1 MLTRLLTSSSGL
13 VLEKDTCCPRF
24 DQGKS
29 TKGASK
35 LRRDLINAE
44 IANLRDLLPL
54 PPSTRQRLS
63 QLQLMALVCVYVRKS
78 NYFQQV
84 FKRFDIHQ
92 QPSTTSNFGFSKA
105 LNGFL
110 MMMTQNG
117 KLLYISDNAAEYLGH
132 SMEDLLIHGDSVYDV
147 IDKQDHQAVRSEL
160 SRAPTDGEDRVFLCR
175 MNVARNARR
184 QMRFGDQK
192 VVLVRGHYV
201 SYLPLCSRNEP
212 VFLAVCTPLAM
223 PETRE
228 CVVHGATNVF
238 TTVHAMDMKILHI
251 DINSEWHLGWD
262 RSSLHGVSWYH
273 LLHPDCCKEAQ
284 SKHRLITQSE
294 QERSCIALLRL
305 QRRCGQFLWVHT
317 VLQLKDNL
325 ENSQRPVIVC
335 TNQVLSEQE
344 AAVMKA
350 NPWLYHYYA
359 VQSKLHY
366 GLAYE
371 AATRMYGPPPP
382 DIQVYPPAMQY
393 TQAPP
398 VCINGNQAVMM
409 SNTGLQPHI
418 SHVPPHLTPIHYAYE
433 RTDNGPVDYSVSLQE
448 NRYHN
453 IRLEDTRIQPNA
465 KRKGKNSDDKSNIP
479 ITNISP
485 RFSSSTVHSGGEML
499 IAISAGSITSRRPG
513 SKNFNITETDIVD
526 QWNPSPTWSESA
538 LQKVPDVCHQDLGP
552 YVTRTPPTPSGTPS
566 AYTQNYSHTFVF
578 DWSPEQ
584 YVPHTNNRCSTITTE
599 SSYQQTWNRSQRTT
613 FTNAESS
620 VDENCNPNRLSLP
633 MRVSSPPSE
642 YNTSREGE
650 ILRRHIDRPHPDSP
664 GAKKPAL

>member
-1 MLTRLLTSSSGL
+1 MFT
-13 VLEKDTCCPRF
+13 RF

-84 FKRFDIHQ
+84 FKRFDINQ
-92 QPSTTSNFGFSKA
+92 QPSTTLNFGFSKA

-147 IDKQDHQAVRSEL
+147 IDKQDQQAVRSEL

-192 VVLVRGHYV
+192 VILVRGHYV

-212 VFLAVCTPLAM
+212 VFLCMCTPLAM

-251 DINSEWHLGWD
+251 DSNSEWHLGWE

-305 QRRCGQFLWVHT
+305 QRRSGQFLWVHA

-344 AAVMKA
+344 ATVMKA

-382 DIQVYPPAMQY
+382 DIQVYPPTMQY
-393 TQAPP
+393 PSTPP
-398 VCINGNQAVMM
+398 VCINGNQPVMM
-409 SNTGLQPHI
+409 PKPGADT
-418 SHVPPHLTPIHYAYE
+418 
-433 RTDNGPVDYSVSLQE
+433 GPVDYSVSLQE

-465 KRKGKNSDDKSNIP
+465 KRKGKNVDEKSNTP
-479 ITNISP
+479 VPNMSP
-485 RFSSSTVHSGGEML
+485 RCTPSTVTSGGETL
-499 IAISAGSITSRRPG
+499 VAVSAGSIASRRPG
-513 SKNFNITETDIVD
+513 SKNFNITETEMVD

-538 LQKVPDVCHQDLGP
+538 LQKVPDVCHQDLSP
-552 YVTRTPPTPSGTPS
+552 YVTTTPPTPSGTPT
-566 AYTQNYSHTFVF
+566 AYTHNNYSHTFVF

-584 YVPHTNNRCSTITTE
+584 YVPHTNNRCNTITTE

-613 FTNAESS
+613 FANNADNSI
-620 VDENCNPNRLSLP
+620 DENSNPNRISLP
-633 MRVSSPPSE
+633 MRVSIPPPA
-642 YNTSREGE
+642 YNASREDT
-650 ILRRHIDRPHPDSP
+650 LRRQIEHPHPDSP
-664 GAKKPAL
+664 DAKKPAL

>member
-1 MLTRLLTSSSGL
+1 MD
-13 VLEKDTCCPRF
+13 E
-24 DQGKS
+24 
-29 TKGASK
+29 A
-35 LRRDLINAE
+35 
-44 IANLRDLLPL
+44 
-54 PPSTRQRLS
+54 
-63 QLQLMALVCVYVRKS
+63 
-78 NYFQQV
+78 V
-84 FKRFDIHQ
+84 FKRFDINH
-92 QPSTTSNFGFSKA
+92 QPSNAPNFGFSKA

-147 IDKQDHQAVRSEL
+147 IDKQDQQAVRTEL

-192 VVLVRGHYV
+192 VVLVRGHFV

-212 VFLAVCTPLAM
+212 VFLAACTPLAM

-251 DINSEWHLGWD
+251 DTNSEWHLGWD
-262 RSSLHGVSWYH
+262 KNSLHGVSWYH

-284 SKHRLITQSE
+284 NKHRLITQSE

-305 QRRCGQFLWVHT
+305 QRRCGQFLWVHA

-382 DIQVYPPAMQY
+382 DIQVYPPTMQY
-393 TQAPP
+393 TPTPA
-398 VCINGNQAVMM
+398 VCLNGNQAMM
-409 SNTGLQPHI
+409 MPNAGLQNHI
-418 SHVPPHLTPIHYAYE
+418 PQVPPHLTPIHYAYE
-433 RTDNGPVDYSVSLQE
+433 RLDNGPVDYSVSLQD
-448 NRYHN
+448 NRGYHN
-453 IRLEDTRIQPNA
+453 IRIEDIRSPET
-465 KRKGKNSDDKSNIP
+465 KRKVKQEEDKTSIP
-479 ITNISP
+479 NISP
-485 RFSSSTVHSGGEML
+485 RFSSAAGDTLVAIAATTV
-499 IAISAGSITSRRPG
+499 ATRRPG
-513 SKNFNITETDIVD
+513 SKNFNITETEMID

-538 LQKVPDVCHQDLGP
+538 LQKVPDVCHQELSP
-552 YVTRTPPTPSGTPS
+552 YANTTPPTPSGTPS
-566 AYTQNYSHTFVF
+566 AYTHNYSNAFVF

-584 YVPHTNNRCSTITTE
+584 YVPYTNNRCSTVTTE
-599 SSYQQTWNRSQRTT
+599 SSYQQNWNRNHRTT
-613 FTNAESS
+613 FVSANDSSADESCTS
-620 VDENCNPNRLSLP
+620 NRLNLP
-633 MRVSSPPSE
+633 ARVSRTPPDH
-642 YNTSREGE
+642 NSREDEG
-650 ILRRHIDRPHPDSP
+650 LKRQMDHLNPDSP
-664 GAKKPAL
+664 CAKKPAL

>member
-1 MLTRLLTSSSGL
+1 MSSHAHNMF
-13 VLEKDTCCPRF
+13 TRF

-84 FKRFDIHQ
+84 FKRFDINQQ
-92 QPSTTSNFGFSKA
+92 QPPAPNFGFSKA

-147 IDKQDHQAVRSEL
+147 IDKQDQQAVRGEL
-160 SRAPTDGEDRVFLCR
+160 SRAPADGEDRVFLCR

-192 VVLVRGHYV
+192 VVLVRGHFV

-212 VFLAVCTPLAM
+212 VFLAACTPLAM

-238 TTVHAMDMKILHI
+238 TTLHTMDMKILHI
-251 DINSEWHLGWD
+251 DANEWHLGWD

-305 QRRCGQFLWVHT
+305 QRRSGQFLWVHA

-325 ENSQRPVIVC
+325 DNSQRPVIVC

-344 AAVMKA
+344 ATVMKA

-382 DIQVYPPAMQY
+382 DLQVYPPAMQY
-393 TQAPP
+393 TPTPP
-398 VCINGNQAVMM
+398 VCINGSQVMM
-409 SNTGLQPHI
+409 PNPGLQPHI
-418 SHVPPHLTPIHYAYE
+418 PHVTPHLTPMHYAYE
-433 RTDNGPVDYSVSLQE
+433 RADNGPVDYSVPLQD

-453 IRLEDTRIQPNA
+453 VRIEDTRIQSNA
-465 KRKGKNSDDKSNIP
+465 KRKGKNTDEKPSTPVSNM
-479 ITNISP
+479 SP
-485 RFSSSTVHSGGEML
+485 RCTPSTVTSGGETL
-499 IAISAGSITSRRPG
+499 VAVTGSIASRRPG
-513 SKNFNITETDIVD
+513 SKNFNISETEMVD

-538 LQKVPDVCHQDLGP
+538 LQKVPDVCHQDLSP
-552 YVTRTPPTPSGTPS
+552 YVTTTPPTPSGTPS

-584 YVPHTNNRCSTITTE
+584 YVPHTNNRCNTVTTE
-599 SSYQQTWNRSQRTT
+599 SSYQQQTWNRSQRASFATADT
-613 FTNAESS
+613 
-620 VDENCNPNRLSLP
+620 VDENCNPNRISLQ
-633 MRVSSPPSE
+633 MRVSNQPPA
-642 YNTSREGE
+642 YNATREGE
-650 ILRRHIDRPHPDSP
+650 ILRRQMDRPHPDSP
-664 GAKKPAL
+664 DAKKPAL

>member
-1 MLTRLLTSSSGL
+1 MDSRLES
-13 VLEKDTCCPRF
+13 
-24 DQGKS
+24 
-29 TKGASK
+29 A
-35 LRRDLINAE
+35 
-44 IANLRDLLPL
+44 
-54 PPSTRQRLS
+54 
-63 QLQLMALVCVYVRKS
+63 
-78 NYFQQV
+78 
-84 FKRFDIHQ
+84 
-92 QPSTTSNFGFSKA
+92 
-105 LNGFL
+105 
-110 MMMTQNG
+110 
-117 KLLYISDNAAEYLGH
+117 
-132 SMEDLLIHGDSVYDV
+132 DSYP
-147 IDKQDHQAVRSEL
+147 IE
-160 SRAPTDGEDRVFLCR
+160 
-175 MNVARNARR
+175 
-184 QMRFGDQK
+184 

-251 DINSEWHLGWD
+251 DTNSEWHLGWD

-284 SKHRLITQSE
+284 NKHRLITQSE

-393 TQAPP
+393 PQTPP
-398 VCINGNQAVMM
+398 VCINGNQAAMM
-409 SNTGLQPHI
+409 TNTGLQPHI
-418 SHVPPHLTPIHYAYE
+418 PHIPPHLTPIHYTYE

-453 IRLEDTRIQPNA
+453 IRMEDTRIQPNA
-465 KRKGKNSDDKSNIP
+465 KRKVKQSDDKSNIP

-485 RFSSSTVHSGGEML
+485 RFSTSSGISGGETL
-499 IAISAGSITSRRPG
+499 IAISAGSIASRRPG
-513 SKNFNITETDIVD
+513 SKNFNITENDMLD

-538 LQKVPDVCHQDLGP
+538 LQKVPDVCHQDLSP
-552 YVTRTPPTPSGTPS
+552 YVTTTPPTPSGTPS

-599 SSYQQTWNRSQRTT
+599 SSYHQTWNRGHRTT
-613 FTNAESS
+613 FTNAETSI
-620 VDENCNPNRLSLP
+620 DENCNPNRISLP
-633 MRVSSPPSE
+633 MRVSSPSSE
-642 YNTSREGE
+642 YNSSREGD
-650 ILRRHIDRPHPDSP
+650 ILRRQIDRSHPDSP

>member
-1 MLTRLLTSSSGL
+1 
-13 VLEKDTCCPRF
+13 
-24 DQGKS
+24 
-29 TKGASK
+29 
-35 LRRDLINAE
+35 
-44 IANLRDLLPL
+44 
-54 PPSTRQRLS
+54 
-63 QLQLMALVCVYVRKS
+63 
-78 NYFQQV
+78 
-84 FKRFDIHQ
+84 
-92 QPSTTSNFGFSKA
+92 
-105 LNGFL
+105 
-110 MMMTQNG
+110 
-117 KLLYISDNAAEYLGH
+117 
-132 SMEDLLIHGDSVYDV
+132 
-147 IDKQDHQAVRSEL
+147 
-160 SRAPTDGEDRVFLCR
+160 

-212 VFLAVCTPLAM
+212 VFLASCTPLAM

-251 DINSEWHLGWD
+251 DINEWHLGWD

-273 LLHPDCCKEAQ
+273 LLHPECCKEAQ

-344 AAVMKA
+344 AMVMKA

-393 TQAPP
+393 TPTPP
-398 VCINGNQAVMM
+398 VCINGSQPVMM
-409 SNTGLQPHI
+409 PNSNLQPHI
-418 SHVPPHLTPIHYAYE
+418 PHVPPHLTPIHYAYE
-433 RTDNGPVDYSVSLQE
+433 RPDNSPVDYSVSLQD
-448 NRYHN
+448 NRYTN
-453 IRLEDTRIQPNA
+453 IRIEDTRLQPNV
-465 KRKGKNSDDKSNIP
+465 KKKSKSEDKPNTP
-479 ITNISP
+479 VPNMSP
-485 RFSSSTVHSGGEML
+485 RFVNN
-499 IAISAGSITSRRPG
+499 SAGETLVAVAGAIVSRRPG
-513 SKNFNITETDIVD
+513 SKNFNIPESEMID

-538 LQKVPDVCHQDLGP
+538 LQKVPDVCQQDLSP
-552 YVTRTPPTPSGTPS
+552 YVTTTPPTPSGTPS
-566 AYTQNYSHTFVF
+566 AYTHNYSHTFVF

-584 YVPHTNNRCSTITTE
+584 YVPHTNNRCSTVTSE
-599 SSYQQTWNRSQRTT
+599 SSYQQNWRNQRAT
-613 FTNAESS
+613 FANTDGTA
-620 VDENCNPNRLSLP
+620 DENCNPNRLSLT
-633 MRVSSPPSE
+633 MRVSRTPPEHSAPA
-642 YNTSREGE
+642 EGE
-650 ILRRHIDRPHPDSP
+650 ILRRQIDGPHPDSP

>member
-1 MLTRLLTSSSGL
+1 MFT
-13 VLEKDTCCPRF
+13 RF

-84 FKRFDIHQ
+84 FKRFDITQ
-92 QPSTTSNFGFSKA
+92 QPSTGPNFGFSKA

-147 IDKQDHQAVRSEL
+147 IDKQDQQSVRSEL

-212 VFLAVCTPLAM
+212 VFLASCTPLAM

-251 DINSEWHLGWD
+251 DTNSEWHLGWD

-273 LLHPDCCKEAQ
+273 LLHPECCKEAQ

-393 TQAPP
+393 APTPP
-398 VCINGNQAVMM
+398 VCINGSQPVMM
-409 SNTGLQPHI
+409 PNTNLQPHI
-418 SHVPPHLTPIHYAYE
+418 PHVPPHLTPIHYAYE
-433 RTDNGPVDYSVSLQE
+433 RPDNGPVDYSVSLQDS
-448 NRYHN
+448 RYPN
-453 IRLEDTRIQPNA
+453 IRIEDTRLQPNV
-465 KRKGKNSDDKSNIP
+465 KKKSKSEEKPNTP
-479 ITNISP
+479 VPNMSP
-485 RFSSSTVHSGGEML
+485 RFVNSSGGDTL
-499 IAISAGSITSRRPG
+499 VAVAGAIVSRRPG
-513 SKNFNITETDIVD
+513 SKNFNTPESEMID

-538 LQKVPDVCHQDLGP
+538 LQKVPDVCQQDLSP
-552 YVTRTPPTPSGTPS
+552 YATTTPPTPSGTPS
-566 AYTQNYSHTFVF
+566 AYTHNYSHTFVF

-584 YVPHTNNRCSTITTE
+584 YVPHTNNRCSTVTSE
-599 SSYQQTWNRSQRTT
+599 SSYQQTWRNQRATFPNTDGTT
-613 FTNAESS
+613 
-620 VDENCNPNRLSLP
+620 DENCNPNRLSLT
-633 MRVSSPPSE
+633 MRVSRTPPE
-642 YNTSREGE
+642 HAAPVEGE
-650 ILRRHIDRPHPDSP
+650 ILRRQIDGPHPDSP

>member
-1 MLTRLLTSSSGL
+1 MFT
-13 VLEKDTCCPRF
+13 RF

-84 FKRFDIHQ
+84 FKRFEINQ
-92 QPSTTSNFGFSKA
+92 QPSTTPNFGFSKA

-147 IDKQDHQAVRSEL
+147 IDKQDQQTVRSEL

-212 VFLAVCTPLAM
+212 VFLAACTPLAM

-251 DINSEWHLGWD
+251 DVNSEWHLGWE
-262 RSSLHGVSWYH
+262 RSALHGVSWYH

-284 SKHRLITQSE
+284 NKHRLITQSE

-305 QRRCGQFLWVHT
+305 QRRCGQFLWVHA

-382 DIQVYPPAMQY
+382 DIQVYPPTMQY
-393 TQAPP
+393 TPTPP
-398 VCINGNQAVMM
+398 VCLNGNQPVMM
-409 SNTGLQPHI
+409 PNAGLQPHI
-418 SHVPPHLTPIHYAYE
+418 PHVPPHLTPIHYAYE
-433 RTDNGPVDYSVSLQE
+433 RHDNIPVDYSVSLQD
-448 NRYHN
+448 NRAYLN
-453 IRLEDTRIQPNA
+453 LRIDDTRSQPSA
-465 KRKGKNSDDKSNIP
+465 KRKGKPADEKTP
-479 ITNISP
+479 VTNLSP
-485 RFSSSTVHSGGEML
+485 RFSSNAGGDTL
-499 IAISAGSITSRRPG
+499 VAIAATSINTRRPG
-513 SKNFNITETDIVD
+513 SKNVNMTETEMMD

-538 LQKVPDVCHQDLGP
+538 LQKVPDVCQQDLSP
-552 YVTRTPPTPSGTPS
+552 YVTTTPPTPSGTPS
-566 AYTQNYSHTFVF
+566 AYSQNYSHTFVF

-599 SSYQQTWNRSQRTT
+599 SSYQQTWNRNQRTT
-613 FTNAESS
+613 FASNGEHM
-620 VDENCNPNRLSLP
+620 VDENCNPNRISLP
-633 MRVSSPPSE
+633 IRVSRSPPDQ
-642 YNTSREGE
+642 NVTREGE
-650 ILRRHIDRPHPDSP
+650 SLRRQMDHPHPDSP
-664 GAKKPAL
+664 SAKKPAL

>member
-1 MLTRLLTSSSGL
+1 MSSYAHNMF
-13 VLEKDTCCPRF
+13 TRF

-84 FKRFDIHQ
+84 FKRFEINQQ
-92 QPSTTSNFGFSKA
+92 QPPAPNFGFSKA

-147 IDKQDHQAVRSEL
+147 IDKQDQQAVRGEL
-160 SRAPTDGEDRVFLCR
+160 TRAPADGEDRVFLCR

-192 VVLVRGHYV
+192 VVLVRGHFV

-212 VFLAVCTPLAM
+212 VFLAACTPLAM

-238 TTVHAMDMKILHI
+238 TTLHTMDMKILHI
-251 DINSEWHLGWD
+251 DANSEWHLGWD

-305 QRRCGQFLWVHT
+305 QRRSGQFLWVHA

-325 ENSQRPVIVC
+325 DNSQRPVIVC

-344 AAVMKA
+344 ATVMKA

-382 DIQVYPPAMQY
+382 DLQVYPPAMQY
-393 TQAPP
+393 TPTPP
-398 VCINGNQAVMM
+398 VCINGSQVMM
-409 SNTGLQPHI
+409 PNPGLQPHI
-418 SHVPPHLTPIHYAYE
+418 PHVTPHLTPMHYAYE
-433 RTDNGPVDYSVSLQE
+433 RADNGPVDYSVPLQD

-453 IRLEDTRIQPNA
+453 VRIEDTRIQSNA
-465 KRKGKNSDDKSNIP
+465 KRKGKNTDEKPSTPVSNM
-479 ITNISP
+479 SP
-485 RFSSSTVHSGGEML
+485 QCTPSTVTSGGETL
-499 IAISAGSITSRRPG
+499 VAVTGSIASRRPG
-513 SKNFNITETDIVD
+513 SKNFNISETEMVD

-538 LQKVPDVCHQDLGP
+538 LQKVPDVCHQDLSP
-552 YVTRTPPTPSGTPS
+552 YVTTTPPTPSGTPS

-584 YVPHTNNRCSTITTE
+584 YVPHTNNRCNTVTTE
-599 SSYQQTWNRSQRTT
+599 SSYQQQTWNRSQRASFATADT
-613 FTNAESS
+613 
-620 VDENCNPNRLSLP
+620 VDENCNPNRISLQ
-633 MRVSSPPSE
+633 MRVSNPPPA
-642 YNTSREGE
+642 YNATREGE
-650 ILRRHIDRPHPDSP
+650 ILRRQMDRPHPESP
-664 GAKKPAL
+664 DAKKPAL

>member
-1 MLTRLLTSSSGL
+1 MFT
-13 VLEKDTCCPRF
+13 RF

-84 FKRFDIHQ
+84 FKRFDINQ
-92 QPSTTSNFGFSKA
+92 QPSTTLNFGFSKA

-147 IDKQDHQAVRSEL
+147 IDKQDQQAVRSEL

-192 VVLVRGHYV
+192 VILVRGHYV

-212 VFLAVCTPLAM
+212 VFLCVCTPLAM

-251 DINSEWHLGWD
+251 DANSEWHLGWE

-305 QRRCGQFLWVHT
+305 QRRSGQFLWVHA

-382 DIQVYPPAMQY
+382 DIQVYPPTMQY
-393 TQAPP
+393 TPTPP
-398 VCINGNQAVMM
+398 VCINGNQPVMM
-409 SNTGLQPHI
+409 PNPGIQPHI
-418 SHVPPHLTPIHYAYE
+418 PHVPPHLAPMHYAYE
-433 RTDNGPVDYSVSLQE
+433 RPDTGPVDYSVSLQE

-453 IRLEDTRIQPNA
+453 IRIEDTRIQPNA
-465 KRKGKNSDDKSNIP
+465 KRKAKNVDEKPNTP
-479 ITNISP
+479 ITNMSP
-485 RFSSSTVHSGGEML
+485 RCTPSTVTSGGDTL
-499 IAISAGSITSRRPG
+499 IAVSAGSIASRRPG
-513 SKNFNITETDIVD
+513 SKNFNITETEMVD

-538 LQKVPDVCHQDLGP
+538 LQKVPDVCHQDLSP
-552 YVTRTPPTPSGTPS
+552 YVTTTPPTPSGTPT
-566 AYTQNYSHTFVF
+566 AYTHNYSHTFVF

-584 YVPHTNNRCSTITTE
+584 YVPHTNNRCNTITTE
-599 SSYQQTWNRSQRTT
+599 SSYQQTWNRGQRTT
-613 FTNAESS
+613 FANSAENS
-620 VDENCNPNRLSLP
+620 VDENSNPNRISLP
-633 MRVSSPPSE
+633 MRVSNPPPA
-642 YNTSREGE
+642 YNASREDT
-650 ILRRHIDRPHPDSP
+650 LRRQIDHPHPDSP
-664 GAKKPAL
+664 DAKKPAL

>member
-1 MLTRLLTSSSGL
+1 MSSH
-13 VLEKDTCCPRF
+13 THNMFTRF

-84 FKRFDIHQ
+84 FKRFDINQQ
-92 QPSTTSNFGFSKA
+92 QPPAPNFGFSKA

-147 IDKQDHQAVRSEL
+147 IDKQDQQAVRGEL
-160 SRAPTDGEDRVFLCR
+160 SRAPADGEDRVFLCR

-192 VVLVRGHYV
+192 VVLVRGHFV

-212 VFLAVCTPLAM
+212 VFLAACTPLAM

-238 TTVHAMDMKILHI
+238 TTLHTMDMKILHI
-251 DINSEWHLGWD
+251 DTNEWHLGWD

-305 QRRCGQFLWVHT
+305 QRRSGQFLWVHA

-325 ENSQRPVIVC
+325 DNSQRPVIVC

-344 AAVMKA
+344 ATVMKA

-382 DIQVYPPAMQY
+382 DLQVYPPAMQY
-393 TQAPP
+393 TPTPP
-398 VCINGNQAVMM
+398 VCINGSQVMM
-409 SNTGLQPHI
+409 PNPGLQPHI
-418 SHVPPHLTPIHYAYE
+418 PHVTPHLTPMHYAYE
-433 RTDNGPVDYSVSLQE
+433 RADNGPVDYSVPLQD

-453 IRLEDTRIQPNA
+453 VRIEDTRIQSNA
-465 KRKGKNSDDKSNIP
+465 KRKGKNTDEKPSTPVSNM
-479 ITNISP
+479 SP
-485 RFSSSTVHSGGEML
+485 RCTPSTVTSGGETL
-499 IAISAGSITSRRPG
+499 VAVTGSIASRRPG
-513 SKNFNITETDIVD
+513 SKTFNISETEMVD

-538 LQKVPDVCHQDLGP
+538 LQKVPDVCHQDLSP
-552 YVTRTPPTPSGTPS
+552 YVTTTPPTPSGTPS

-584 YVPHTNNRCSTITTE
+584 YVPHTNNRCNTVTTE
-599 SSYQQTWNRSQRTT
+599 SSYQQQTWNRSQRASFATADT
-613 FTNAESS
+613 
-620 VDENCNPNRLSLP
+620 VDENCNPNRISLQ
-633 MRVSSPPSE
+633 MRVSNPPPA
-642 YNTSREGE
+642 YNATREGE
-650 ILRRHIDRPHPDSP
+650 ILRRQMDRPHPDSP
-664 GAKKPAL
+664 DAKKPAL

>member
-1 MLTRLLTSSSGL
+1 MFT
-13 VLEKDTCCPRF
+13 RF

-84 FKRFDIHQ
+84 FKRFDINQ
-92 QPSTTSNFGFSKA
+92 QPSTAPNFGFSKA

-110 MMMTQNG
+110 MMITQNG

-147 IDKQDHQAVRSEL
+147 IDKQDQQAVRTEL

-238 TTVHAMDMKILHI
+238 TTVHAVDMKILHV
-251 DINSEWHLGWD
+251 DANSEWHLGWE

-273 LLHPDCCKEAQ
+273 LLHPDSCKEAQ
-284 SKHRLITQSE
+284 NKHRLITQSE

-305 QRRCGQFLWVHT
+305 QRRCGQFLWVHA

-344 AAVMKA
+344 AVVMRA

-371 AATRMYGPPPP
+371 AASRMYGPPPSEA
-382 DIQVYPPAMQY
+382 QYPPMQY
-393 TQAPP
+393 PSSP
-398 VCINGNQAVMM
+398 VCVNGTQPIIM
-409 SNTGLQPHI
+409 NTGLQSIP
-418 SHVPPHLTPIHYAYE
+418 HVPLTPMHYTYE
-433 RTDNGPVDYSVSLQE
+433 RPENGPVDYSVSLQD
-448 NRYHN
+448 NRFHD
-453 IRLEDTRIQPNA
+453 IRVEDPRIQPHA
-465 KRKGKNSDDKSNIP
+465 KRKGKNMEEKSNTP
-479 ITNISP
+479 VTNLSPHTPSTVTSGDTLVAVQPASITN
-485 RFSSSTVHSGGEML
+485 
-499 IAISAGSITSRRPG
+499 RRPD
-513 SKNFNITETDIVD
+513 SKSFTLTETEMVD

-538 LQKVPDVCHQDLGP
+538 LQKVPDVCHQDLSP
-552 YVTRTPPTPSGTPS
+552 YVTTTPPTPSGTPS
-566 AYTQNYSHTFVF
+566 AYTHNCQSHTFVF

-584 YVPHTNNRCSTITTE
+584 YVPHTNNRCNTVTTE
-599 SSYQQTWNRSQRTT
+599 SSYQQTWNRSQRPV
-613 FTNAESS
+613 FAVASEGSM
-620 VDENCNPNRLSLP
+620 DENCNPNRLNLP
-633 MRVSSPPSE
+633 MRVNNPPPS
-642 YNTSREGE
+642 YNATREGE
-650 ILRRHIDRPHPDSP
+650 ILRRQMDRPHPDSP
-664 GAKKPAL
+664 DAKKPAL

>member
-1 MLTRLLTSSSGL
+1 MSSYAHNMF
-13 VLEKDTCCPRF
+13 TRF

-84 FKRFDIHQ
+84 FKRFEINQQ
-92 QPSTTSNFGFSKA
+92 QPPAPNFGFSKA

-147 IDKQDHQAVRSEL
+147 IDKQDQQAVRGEL
-160 SRAPTDGEDRVFLCR
+160 TRAPADGEDRVFLCR

-192 VVLVRGHYV
+192 VVLVRGHFV

-212 VFLAVCTPLAM
+212 VFLAACTPLAM

-238 TTVHAMDMKILHI
+238 TTLHTMDMKILHI
-251 DINSEWHLGWD
+251 DANEWHLGWD

-305 QRRCGQFLWVHT
+305 QRRSGQFLWVHA

-325 ENSQRPVIVC
+325 DNSQRPVIVC

-344 AAVMKA
+344 ATVMKA

-382 DIQVYPPAMQY
+382 DLQVYPPAMQY
-393 TQAPP
+393 TPTPP
-398 VCINGNQAVMM
+398 VCINGSQVMM
-409 SNTGLQPHI
+409 PNPGLQPHI
-418 SHVPPHLTPIHYAYE
+418 PHVTPHLTPMHYAYE
-433 RTDNGPVDYSVSLQE
+433 RADNGPVDYSVPLQD

-453 IRLEDTRIQPNA
+453 VRIEDTRIQSNA
-465 KRKGKNSDDKSNIP
+465 KRKGKNTDEKPSTPVSNM
-479 ITNISP
+479 SP
-485 RFSSSTVHSGGEML
+485 QCTPSTVTSGGETL
-499 IAISAGSITSRRPG
+499 VAVTGSIASRRPG
-513 SKNFNITETDIVD
+513 SKNFNISETEMVD

-538 LQKVPDVCHQDLGP
+538 LQKVPDVCHQDLSP
-552 YVTRTPPTPSGTPS
+552 YVTTTPPTPSGTPS

-584 YVPHTNNRCSTITTE
+584 YVPHTNNRCNTVTTE
-599 SSYQQTWNRSQRTT
+599 SSYQQQTWNRSQRASFATADT
-613 FTNAESS
+613 
-620 VDENCNPNRLSLP
+620 VDENCNPNRISLQ
-633 MRVSSPPSE
+633 MRVSNPPPA
-642 YNTSREGE
+642 YNATREGE
-650 ILRRHIDRPHPDSP
+650 ILRRQMDRPHPESP
-664 GAKKPAL
+664 DAKKPAL

>member
-1 MLTRLLTSSSGL
+1 MFT
-13 VLEKDTCCPRF
+13 RF

-84 FKRFDIHQ
+84 FKRFDINQ
-92 QPSTTSNFGFSKA
+92 QSSNAPNFGFSKA

-147 IDKQDHQAVRSEL
+147 IDKQDQQAVRSEL

-212 VFLAVCTPLAM
+212 VFLAACTPLAM

-251 DINSEWHLGWD
+251 DSNSEWHLGWE

-273 LLHPDCCKEAQ
+273 LLHPDCIKEAQ
-284 SKHRLITQSE
+284 NKHRLITQSE

-305 QRRCGQFLWVHT
+305 QRRCGQFLWVHA

-382 DIQVYPPAMQY
+382 DIPVYPTTMQY
-393 TQAPP
+393 APTPP

-409 SNTGLQPHI
+409 PNSSLQPHI
-418 SHVPPHLTPIHYAYE
+418 PHVPPHLTPIHYAYE
-433 RTDNGPVDYSVSLQE
+433 RHDNGPVDYSVSLHE

-453 IRLEDTRIQPNA
+453 LRIDESRSQPSA
-465 KRKGKNSDDKSNIP
+465 KRKAKQSDDKTP
-479 ITNISP
+479 IANLSP
-485 RFSSSTVHSGGEML
+485 RFSASNIGGDTL
-499 IAISAGSITSRRPG
+499 VAIAATSITNRRPG
-513 SKNFNITETDIVD
+513 SKNFSLTETEMID

-538 LQKVPDVCHQDLGP
+538 LQKVPDVCHQDLSP
-552 YVTRTPPTPSGTPS
+552 YVTTTPPTPSGTPS

-584 YVPHTNNRCSTITTE
+584 YVPHTNNRCSTVTTE
-599 SSYQQTWNRSQRTT
+599 SSYQQTWNRNQRMT
-613 FTNAESS
+613 FANSNDNS
-620 VDENCNPNRLSLP
+620 IDENCNPNRISLP
-633 MRVSSPPSE
+633 MRVSRTPPEHNSL
-642 YNTSREGE
+642 REGE
-650 ILRRHIDRPHPDSP
+650 TLRRQMDRPHPDSP

>member
-1 MLTRLLTSSSGL
+1 MFT
-13 VLEKDTCCPRF
+13 RF

-84 FKRFDIHQ
+84 FKRFDINQ
-92 QPSTTSNFGFSKA
+92 QPATTSNFGFSKA

-147 IDKQDHQAVRSEL
+147 IDKQDQQAVRSEL
-160 SRAPTDGEDRVFLCR
+160 SRAPSDGEDRVFLCR

-251 DINSEWHLGWD
+251 DTNSEWHLGWD

-305 QRRCGQFLWVHT
+305 QRRCGQFLWVHA

-393 TQAPP
+393 TQTPP
-398 VCINGNQAVMM
+398 VCVNGNQPIMM
-409 SNTGLQPHI
+409 NSGLQPHI
-418 SHVPPHLTPIHYAYE
+418 SHVTPHLTPIHYAYE
-433 RTDNGPVDYSVSLQE
+433 RTDNGPVDYSVSLQD

-453 IRLEDTRIQPNA
+453 IRLEDTRIQSNA
-465 KRKGKNSDDKSNIP
+465 KRKGKHDDKSNIP
-479 ITNISP
+479 VTNISP
-485 RFSSSTVHSGGEML
+485 RFSSNSGGEAL
-499 IAISAGSITSRRPG
+499 VAISTGSIANRRPG
-513 SKNFNITETDIVD
+513 SKNFNITETDMVD

-538 LQKVPDVCHQDLGP
+538 VQKVPDVCHQDLSP
-552 YVTRTPPTPSGTPS
+552 YVTTTPPTPSGTPS
-566 AYTQNYSHTFVF
+566 AFTQNYSHTFVF

-599 SSYQQTWNRSQRTT
+599 SSYQQTWNRGQRTS
-613 FTNAESS
+613 FTNAESA

-633 MRVSSPPSE
+633 MRVSTPSTE
-642 YNTSREGE
+642 YSTNREGE
-650 ILRRHIDRPHPDSP
+650 ILRRQIDQPHPDSP
-664 GAKKPAL
+664 SNKKPAL

>member
-1 MLTRLLTSSSGL
+1 MFT
-13 VLEKDTCCPRF
+13 RF

-84 FKRFDIHQ
+84 FKRFDISHQ
-92 QPSTTSNFGFSKA
+92 PTTSSNFGFSKA

-147 IDKQDHQAVRSEL
+147 IDKQDQQAVRTEL
-160 SRAPTDGEDRVFLCR
+160 TRSPADGEDRVFLCR

-212 VFLAVCTPLAM
+212 VFVAVCTPLAM

-238 TTVHAMDMKILHI
+238 TTLHAMDMKILHV
-251 DINSEWHLGWD
+251 DTNSEWHLGWE

-305 QRRCGQFLWVHT
+305 QRRSGQFLWVHT

-325 ENSQRPVIVC
+325 ENSQRPLIVC
-335 TNQVLSEQE
+335 TNQVLSEHE

-359 VQSKLHY
+359 VQSKIHY

-382 DIQVYPPAMQY
+382 DLQVYPSAVQY
-393 TQAPP
+393 TPAPP
-398 VCINGNQAVMM
+398 VCINGTQPMVMQP
-409 SNTGLQPHI
+409 GLQTPI
-418 SHVPPHLTPIHYAYE
+418 PHVPTHLTPMHYAYD
-433 RTDNGPVDYSVSLQE
+433 RSDTGPVDYSVSLQE
-448 NRYHN
+448 SRYHN
-453 IRLEDTRIQPNA
+453 IRVEDTRIQSNA
-465 KRKGKNSDDKSNIP
+465 KRKGKNAEEKPSTPNSNL
-479 ITNISP
+479 SP
-485 RFSSSTVHSGGEML
+485 RCTPSTVTSGGDIL
-499 IAISAGSITSRRPG
+499 VAVSAGSIASRRPG
-513 SKNFNITETDIVD
+513 SKNFNITETEIVD
-526 QWNPSPTWSESA
+526 QWNPSPTWSETA
-538 LQKVPDVCHQDLGP
+538 LQKVPDVCHQDLSP
-552 YVTRTPPTPSGTPS
+552 YVTTTPPTPTGTPS
-566 AYTQNYSHTFVF
+566 AYTHNYSHTFVF

-584 YVPHTNNRCSTITTE
+584 YVPHTNNRCNTVTTE
-599 SSYQQTWNRSQRTT
+599 SSFQQTWNRSQRT
-613 FTNAESS
+613 FANSGESS
-620 VDENCNPNRLSLP
+620 VDEICNTNRLSLT
-633 MRVSSPPSE
+633 MRVSNPPP
-642 YNTSREGE
+642 YNVTSEGE
-650 ILRRHIDRPHPDSP
+650 MLRRQIDRGHPDSP
-664 GAKKPAL
+664 DAKKPAL

>member
-1 MLTRLLTSSSGL
+1 MFT
-13 VLEKDTCCPRF
+13 RF

-84 FKRFDIHQ
+84 FKRFEISQ
-92 QPSTTSNFGFSKA
+92 QSSSAPNFGFSKA

-147 IDKQDHQAVRSEL
+147 IDKQDQAAVRAEL
-160 SRAPTDGEDRVFLCR
+160 ARAADAEDRVFLCR

-212 VFLAVCTPLAM
+212 VFLAACTPLAM

-251 DINSEWHLGWD
+251 DSNEWHLGWD
-262 RSSLHGVSWYH
+262 RAALHGVSWYH

-284 SKHRLITQSE
+284 TKHRLITQSE

-305 QRRCGQFLWVHT
+305 QRRCGQFMWVHA

-371 AATRMYGPPPP
+371 AATRMYGPPAP
-382 DIQVYPPAMQY
+382 DVPVYPMQY
-393 TQAPP
+393 PP
-398 VCINGNQAVMM
+398 TPPCINGNQPVMM
-409 SNTGLQPHI
+409 PNSLQT
-418 SHVPPHLTPIHYAYE
+418 HVPHVPAHLTPIHYAYE

-448 NRYHN
+448 NRYHH
-453 IRLEDTRIQPNA
+453 IRTDDTRLQSNA
-465 KRKGKNSDDKSNIP
+465 KRKGKHEDKAPVPNL
-479 ITNISP
+479 SP
-485 RFSSSTVHSGGEML
+485 RFTSTGETLVAVASS
-499 IAISAGSITSRRPG
+499 IASRRPG
-513 SKNFNITETDIVD
+513 SKNFNITETEMID

-538 LQKVPDVCHQDLGP
+538 LQKVPDVCHQDLSP
-552 YVTRTPPTPSGTPS
+552 YVTTTPPTPSGTPS

-584 YVPHTNNRCSTITTE
+584 YVPHTNNRCSTVTTE
-599 SSYQQTWNRSQRTT
+599 SSYQQTWNRSQRTFANT
-613 FTNAESS
+613 DSS
-620 VDENCNPNRLSLP
+620 TDENSNPNRIILP
-633 MRVSSPPSE
+633 LRVSRTPPE
-642 YNTSREGE
+642 HIARDGE
-650 ILRRHIDRPHPDSP
+650 SHRRTMECPHPDSP
-664 GAKKPAL
+664 DAKKPALL

>member
-1 MLTRLLTSSSGL
+1 MFT
-13 VLEKDTCCPRF
+13 RF

-84 FKRFDIHQ
+84 FKRFDINQ
-92 QPSTTSNFGFSKA
+92 QSSSAPNFGFSKA

-147 IDKQDHQAVRSEL
+147 IDKQDQQAVRTEL

-212 VFLAVCTPLAM
+212 VFLCVCTPLAM

-251 DINSEWHLGWD
+251 DANEWHLGWE
-262 RSSLHGVSWYH
+262 RTSLHGVSWYH

-284 SKHRLITQSE
+284 TKHRLITQSE

-305 QRRCGQFLWVHT
+305 QRRSGQFLWVHA

-393 TQAPP
+393 APAPP
-398 VCINGNQAVMM
+398 VCVNGNQVAMM
-409 SNTGLQPHI
+409 PNPGIQAHI
-418 SHVPPHLTPIHYAYE
+418 PHVPPHLTPMHYAYE
-433 RTDNGPVDYSVSLQE
+433 RTDNGPVDYSVSLHE

-453 IRLEDTRIQPNA
+453 IRIEDTRIQPNA
-465 KRKGKNSDDKSNIP
+465 KRKGKNSDEKPNTP
-479 ITNISP
+479 VANLSP
-485 RFSSSTVHSGGEML
+485 RGTPSTVTSGGDTL
-499 IAISAGSITSRRPG
+499 VAVAGSIASRRPG
-513 SKNFNITETDIVD
+513 SKNFNISETEMVD

-538 LQKVPDVCHQDLGP
+538 LQKVPDVCHQDLSP
-552 YVTRTPPTPSGTPS
+552 YVTTTPPTPSGTPS
-566 AYTQNYSHTFVF
+566 AYTHNYSHTFVF

-584 YVPHTNNRCSTITTE
+584 YVPHTNNRCNTVTTE
-599 SSYQQTWNRSQRTT
+599 SSYQQTWNRSQRTS
-613 FTNAESS
+613 FANSAESS
-620 VDENCNPNRLSLP
+620 VPAAELSTNCNPNRLSLQ
-633 MRVSSPPSE
+633 MRVSNPPPA
-642 YNTSREGE
+642 YNATREGE
-650 ILRRHIDRPHPDSP
+650 ILRRQIDRPHPDSP
-664 GAKKPAL
+664 DAKKPAL